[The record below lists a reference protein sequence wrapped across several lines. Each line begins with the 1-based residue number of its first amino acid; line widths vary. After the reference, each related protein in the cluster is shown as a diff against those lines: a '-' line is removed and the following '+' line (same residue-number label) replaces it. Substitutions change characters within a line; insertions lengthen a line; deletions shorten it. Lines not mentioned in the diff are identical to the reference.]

1 MARNSAP
8 PPPGDKPARAV
19 PPAAGPGQKAD
30 THGDVILVVD
40 DDAAVRATTIMQLT
54 RLGYAVR
61 EADDAPAA
69 LQIIESPAR
78 IDLLFT
84 DVIMPSMDGKELAIQ
99 ARLRRPDLPIL
110 FASGFPGTA
119 QDGGIPFGADDL
131 LLRKPYRKQEL
142 ARAVRKVL
150 AARR

>member
-1 MARNSAP
+1 MLFRS
-8 PPPGDKPARAV
+8 DKAERAV
-19 PPAAGPGQKAD
+19 PRPADPGQKSCSD
-30 THGDVILVVD
+30 THADVILVVD
-40 DDAAVRATTIMQLT
+40 DDAAVRATVVMQLT

-61 EADDAPAA
+61 EADDALTA
-69 LQIIESPAR
+69 LQIIESTAR
-78 IDLLFT
+78 IDLLFS
-84 DVIMPSMDGKELAIQ
+84 DVIMPNMNGKELAIQ

-119 QDGGIPFGADDL
+119 QDGSIAFDADDV

-142 ARAVRKVL
+142 ARAVRKML

>member
-8 PPPGDKPARAV
+8 PPPSDKPERTV
-19 PPAAGPGQKAD
+19 PPPAGPGQKTD

-61 EADDAPAA
+61 EADDALTA
-69 LQIIESPAR
+69 LQIIESTAR

-84 DVIMPSMDGKELAIQ
+84 DVVMPNLNGKELAIQ
-99 ARLRRPDLPIL
+99 ARLRRPDVPIL

-119 QDGGIPFGADDL
+119 QDGGIAFGADDV

>member
-1 MARNSAP
+1 MVKNAAP
-8 PPPGDKPARAV
+8 PPPGDKAERAV
-19 PPAAGPGQKAD
+19 PRPAGPAQKTG

-54 RLGYAVR
+54 RLGYAVH
-61 EADDAPAA
+61 EADDAPTA

-84 DVIMPSMDGKELAIQ
+84 DVIMPDMNGKELAIQ
-99 ARLRRPDLPIL
+99 ARLKRPDLPIL

-119 QDGGIPFGADDL
+119 PDGGIAFDADDV